1 MSNIIFGEK
10 MLILERKKGQGF
22 MIREDIQITVLEQI
36 GEYARIGISAPDS
49 MSIVRSELLER
60 NYGTR
65 LTSRTPFMRNKTR
78 R

>member
-1 MSNIIFGEK
+1 
-10 MLILERKKGQGF
+10 MLVLERKKGQGF
-22 MIREDIQITVLEQI
+22 MIREDIHITVLEQV

-49 MSIVRSELLER
+49 MPIVRSELLER

-65 LTSRTPFMRNKTR
+65 LSSRTPFMRHKAR